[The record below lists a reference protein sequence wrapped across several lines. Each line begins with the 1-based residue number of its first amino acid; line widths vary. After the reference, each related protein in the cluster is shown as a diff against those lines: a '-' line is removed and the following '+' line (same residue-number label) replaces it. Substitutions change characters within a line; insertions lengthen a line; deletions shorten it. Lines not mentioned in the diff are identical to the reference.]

1 MTPKVYERV
10 RKPLVA
16 VSWSYVVYMA
26 YMLLHPIP
34 PVPPPVR
41 YVFSFVHF
49 LAFAALGGLVGM
61 ARLRMPYLAWLV
73 PLLIWGV
80 ASEVL
85 QPLTGRF
92 FEYRDIFQNELGVTV
107 GLAAAYYLRRFL
119 VREERGPEEG
129 EARS

>member
-16 VSWSYVVYMA
+16 VSWIYFVYMA

-92 FEYRDIFQNELGVTV
+92 FEYRDIFRTNS
-107 GLAAAYYLRRFL
+107 A
-119 VREERGPEEG
+119 
-129 EARS
+129 